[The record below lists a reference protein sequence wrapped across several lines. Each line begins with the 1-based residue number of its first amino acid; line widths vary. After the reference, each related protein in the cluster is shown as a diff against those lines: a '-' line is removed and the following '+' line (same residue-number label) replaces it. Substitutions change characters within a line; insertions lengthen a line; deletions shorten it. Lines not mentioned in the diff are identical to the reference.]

1 MHYGRIAIVFLI
13 IALAMPIFA
22 NTKAKVTTKS
32 GKKWNV
38 LFLKMSN
45 DTIYLKAFKPKGK
58 MFDISGHKSK
68 FKKLEFSDGSALDL
82 SLSDFTAPEEG
93 SQPKKG
99 SVKGGARDTVSSTQA
114 SSRKYWDD
122 SFKLPDSK
130 EENSP
135 YEIGPSYQPPTRI
148 KPAMSDNQAAA
159 ADSSAKGQK
168 KETSPEKPAI
178 DLAAKAPVEPPPSIA
193 AATPEKP
200 QLSSAAASPKKP
212 QPSSVAA
219 TPKKPKGAAVAVGK
233 KRGSRVGISLFGLS
247 VTSFAL
253 SGIVYYFYHKDHGQ
267 EEETF
272 ASLNNR
278 VIKGPNTRELISS
291 NQDQHEGLQKKL
303 TISQTLLGLG
313 AAFLV
318 ADVIFYF

>member
-1 MHYGRIAIVFLI
+1 
-13 IALAMPIFA
+13 MPAFA
-22 NTKAKVTTKS
+22 STKAKVITAS
-32 GKKWNV
+32 GKKWDV

-45 DTIYLKAFKPKGK
+45 DTVFLKVFKPKGK
-58 MFDISGHKSK
+58 AFNISGHKSK
-68 FKKLEFSDGSALDL
+68 FKKVEFSDGSALDL
-82 SLSDFTAPEEG
+82 SLSNFTPSEEG

-99 SVKGGARDTVSSTQA
+99 SAKGGAQDTA
-114 SSRKYWDD
+114 SSAQTSSKKYWDD
-122 SFKLPDSK
+122 SFKLSDSK
-130 EENSP
+130 EEESP

-148 KPAMSDNQAAA
+148 KPAVGENQAAA
-159 ADSSAKGQK
+159 ADSSAREQK
-168 KETSPEKPAI
+168 KEASPEKSAVA
-178 DLAAKAPVEPPPSIA
+178 LAAKVPVEPQP
-193 AATPEKP
+193 
-200 QLSSAAASPKKP
+200 SSAAATLEKP
-212 QPSSVAA
+212 QPSSAAA
-219 TPKKPKGAAVAVGK
+219 TPKKSKGAAVVVGK
-233 KRGSRVGISLFGLS
+233 KGGGRVGISLFGLS

-278 VIKGPNTRELISS
+278 VIKGPNTLELISS

-303 TISQTLLGLG
+303 TISQILLGLG